1 MDYYPLQIINLG
13 RNRTDSGYTEYL
25 PAPAL
30 REYVLCY
37 WFFRREGLVGDVL
50 VNPDCCADIIFNLKP
65 SSPDD
70 FALITGTFGSGFHAP
85 GTGICTCGIR
95 LQPGMTYHLIRE
107 GVDSLSGGPVPAVSF
122 RSLRIEHVAGRILGR
137 TNREI
142 ADFFDSFLPSV
153 FADIVIRESRFV
165 YSRGIFNALVAGD
178 PAALDV
184 SEKTADR
191 YFLKY
196 FGLSRK
202 KVSSILRFQKSIRH
216 IAGGGLSVPEG
227 YYDQSHFIKD
237 FRKYSGLTP
246 LEFARGVFP
255 LE

>member
-1 MDYYPLQIINLG
+1 MQYYPLQIINLG
-13 RNRTDSGYTEYL
+13 RNGTDSGYTEYL
-25 PAPAL
+25 PLPAL

-37 WFFRREGLVGDVL
+37 WFFRREGLAGDVF
-50 VNPDCCADIIFNLKP
+50 VNPDCCADIIFNLNP

-70 FALITGTFGSGFHAP
+70 FAQITGTFGSGFYAP

-95 LQPGMTYHLIRE
+95 LQPGVTYHLIRE
-107 GVDSLSGGPVPAVSF
+107 GVDSLSGSAVSAVCCP
-122 RSLRIEHVAGRILGR
+122 RLEVEHVASRILGR

-142 ADFFDSFLPSV
+142 ADFFDAFLPSV

-202 KVSSILRFQKSIRH
+202 KVSSILRFQKSVRH

-227 YYDQSHFIKD
+227 YCDQSHFIKD

-246 LEFARGVFP
+246 LEFARKAFP
-255 LE
+255 LK